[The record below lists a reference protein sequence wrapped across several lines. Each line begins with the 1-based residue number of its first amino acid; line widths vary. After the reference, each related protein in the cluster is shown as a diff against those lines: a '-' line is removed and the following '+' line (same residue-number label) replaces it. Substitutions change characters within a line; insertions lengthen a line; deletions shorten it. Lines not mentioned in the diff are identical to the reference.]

1 MAARRGIAILVAALA
16 VATLLNA
23 NGLLKTAETQQQG
36 ARRTT
41 AVAVMRQIDRVSRF
55 LGLTAPRHG
64 LQVAIGRADE
74 DRIDT
79 TVHLAAPSPAR
90 RPVPRAHRLH
100 HAAPLPAQ
108 RPHVKPPPKP
118 KPLFTPRHPLR
129 LWVAGDSLAEVPGQ
143 ALERAAGTGGSV
155 DVVGV
160 ESRLSTGLTRPD
172 LYNWFDRFEQ
182 ELGRHPNVVVL
193 SFGADDEHDYMS
205 GVPDGVTVGKL
216 GSPSWVRE
224 YRRRVAGVTRE
235 FNQHGI
241 YVVWIGTPIPR
252 GSGYVYGFRVVNR
265 IFRSVAA
272 AHKSL
277 TTYIDTWHMFATRTG
292 RYADYLR
299 NAGGQLVR
307 VRATDGIHYEP
318 AAGDEIARAVLAKL
332 GGVYGLASGSR
343 KVRSS

>member
-1 MAARRGIAILVAALA
+1 VRHVHPAVAAP
-16 VATLLNA
+16 
-23 NGLLKTAETQQQG
+23 
-36 ARRTT
+36 
-41 AVAVMRQIDRVSRF
+41 RVQP
-55 LGLTAPRHG
+55 APKP
-64 LQVAIGRADE
+64 Q
-74 DRIDT
+74 
-79 TVHLAAPSPAR
+79 
-90 RPVPRAHRLH
+90 PR
-100 HAAPLPAQ
+100 
-108 RPHVKPPPKP
+108 P

-129 LWVAGDSLAEVPGQ
+129 LWVAGDSLAEIPGQ
-143 ALERAAGTGGSV
+143 ALEREAGSGGAV

-182 ELGRHPNVVVL
+182 ELAQHPNVVVL

-205 GVPDGVTVGKL
+205 GVPDGVTIGKL

-277 TTYIDTWHMFATRTG
+277 TAYIDTWHMFATRNG

-299 NAGGQLVR
+299 NADGQLVR

-318 AAGDEIARAVLAKL
+318 AAGDEIARAVLTKL
-332 GGVYGLASGSR
+332 GGVYGLARGAR
-343 KVRSS
+343 KARRS